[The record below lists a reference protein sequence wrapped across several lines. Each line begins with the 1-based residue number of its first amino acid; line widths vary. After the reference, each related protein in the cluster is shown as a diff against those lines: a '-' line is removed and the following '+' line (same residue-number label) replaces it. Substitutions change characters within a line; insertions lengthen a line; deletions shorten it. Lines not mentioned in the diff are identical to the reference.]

1 MKQRIKESHSL
12 YEEWITIYLVEPL
25 APLLWAKSLKN
36 MHWVNS
42 KRASTGLE
50 RMVHVSLQFAEC
62 LTVSTLGKDTSLPS
76 APLGKTCVC

>member
-12 YEEWITIYLVEPL
+12 CEEWITIYLVEPL
-25 APLLWAKSLKN
+25 APLLWAKPKEYALGKLKKGQHGFG
-36 MHWVNS
+36 MDGP
-42 KRASTGLE
+42 R
-50 RMVHVSLQFAEC
+50 VSAVSEC